1 MSNILLFGISAF
13 KPKPVSRLTGFDKPV
28 YTN

>member
-13 KPKPVSRLTGFDKPV
+13 KVKAVSRRTGFEKPE